1 MSPEPLLTV
10 PPRTNARD
18 GNITRAPP
26 DCTSYL
32 SKIFAIVVVMRREYS
47 TPGLH
52 VSGGCLFNISL
63 FYILFRTI

>member
-10 PPRTNARD
+10 PPTTKTRD
-18 GNITRAPP
+18 GNVARAPP